1 MSTYCSY
8 TLQSELLLCRTCAHS
23 FMEFETGSDRHHRP
37 FVCQRFTM
45 RSIESVYINNARRG
59 CYFYCRHNSMN
70 TQKESFW
77 GATQLRHSSESVS
90 TCDNLKFL
98 AYHRN
103 CVGGV
108 RSGCLLRQ
116 HWLSVF
122 RYRFKKKS
130 KRECLLLCG
139 CCFYFKCRHRRCSYR
154 EYRERADQIPA

>member
-1 MSTYCSY
+1 M
-8 TLQSELLLCRTCAHS
+8 CRTCAHS

-59 CYFYCRHNSMN
+59 CYFYCRHNSMY
-70 TQKESFW
+70 TQKRVFLRRHPITSFIRVSEH
-77 GATQLRHSSESVS
+77 LRQFEIFCLSPELRGGCSIRMFVKTTLVIGISVS
-90 TCDNLKFL
+90 
-98 AYHRN
+98 
-103 CVGGV
+103 
-108 RSGCLLRQ
+108 
-116 HWLSVF
+116 
-122 RYRFKKKS
+122 FKKK